1 MKAVLINSQN
11 IVDNVIVWQE
21 GDVWSGNET
30 VVVVNDDFNV
40 GPGYTFN
47 GGTSFTAPEPEPIP
61 DEIRIAFEAKEAA
74 KASALAKLT
83 ALGLTEDEIK
93 AIIALYLHRNHL
105 LQ

>member
-21 GDVWSGNET
+21 GDVCYGHET
-30 VVVVNDDFNV
+30 VVIVDDDFSV

-47 GGTSFTAPEPEPIP
+47 GGTSFTAPEPESIP
-61 DEIRIAFEAKEAA
+61 DEIKAAIEAKEAA

-93 AIIALYLHRNHL
+93 SILRV
-105 LQ
+105 

>member
-11 IVDNVIVWQE
+11 VVNNVIVWQE
-21 GDVWSGNET
+21 GDVWNGNET
-30 VVVVNDDFNV
+30 VVIVDDEFAV

-47 GGTSFTAPEPEPIP
+47 GGTSFTAPEPTPIS

-74 KASALAKLT
+74 NASALAKLT

-93 AIIALYLHRNHL
+93 AIIGV
-105 LQ
+105 

>member
-1 MKAVLINSQN
+1 MPTLNEKNNLEKIIPRIAKIKEVNFIV
-11 IVDNVIVWQE
+11 IVDDNF
-21 GDVWSGNET
+21 S
-30 VVVVNDDFNV
+30 V

-93 AIIALYLHRNHL
+93 AIIGV
-105 LQ
+105 